1 MPQNGGAKRFPA
13 VDKPLRSVYTF
24 IKVQRTEVII
34 KDIKAVITEAVEKI
48 TSDEKILESFKKNP
62 IKTVEELTG
71 IDLPDDQLEKVVEGI
86 KAKVTLDEVSGAL
99 GGLKNL
105 FKK

>member
-1 MPQNGGAKRFPA
+1 MPAT
-13 VDKPLRSVYTF
+13 VDKTLRSVYNF

-34 KDIKAVITEAVEKI
+34 LDIKAVITEAVEKI

>member
-1 MPQNGGAKRFPA
+1 M
-13 VDKPLRSVYTF
+13 
-24 IKVQRTEVII
+24 
-34 KDIKAVITEAVEKI
+34 DIKAVITEAVEKI
-48 TSDEKILESFKKNP
+48 TSDEKFLESFKKNP

>member
-1 MPQNGGAKRFPA
+1 MPAA

-34 KDIKAVITEAVEKI
+34 MDIKAVITEAVEKI

>member
-1 MPQNGGAKRFPA
+1 M
-13 VDKPLRSVYTF
+13 
-24 IKVQRTEVII
+24 
-34 KDIKAVITEAVEKI
+34 DIKAVITEAVEKI
-48 TSDEKILESFKKNP
+48 TSDEKILESFKKDP

>member
-1 MPQNGGAKRFPA
+1 M
-13 VDKPLRSVYTF
+13 
-24 IKVQRTEVII
+24 
-34 KDIKAVITEAVEKI
+34 DIKAVITEAVEKI
-48 TSDEKILESFKKNP
+48 TSDEKSLESFKKNP

>member
-1 MPQNGGAKRFPA
+1 M
-13 VDKPLRSVYTF
+13 
-24 IKVQRTEVII
+24 
-34 KDIKAVITEAVEKI
+34 DIKAVITETVEKI

-71 IDLPDDQLEKVVEGI
+71 IDLPDEQLEKVVEGI
-86 KAKVTLDEVSGAL
+86 KAKISLDEVSGAL

>member
-1 MPQNGGAKRFPA
+1 M
-13 VDKPLRSVYTF
+13 
-24 IKVQRTEVII
+24 
-34 KDIKAVITEAVEKI
+34 DIKAVITETVEKI